1 MAWQVVRSGSF
12 QSASDDKLGG
22 MSDPIYPLLRR
33 AFFCL
38 PTEASHH
45 LALAGIG
52 ALGLLPRGA
61 PSTDHAVECMGLRF
75 PNRVGLAAGLDKDA
89 RSVEGFAALGFGSI
103 EVGTVT
109 PLPQPGNPK
118 PRLFRIPEVGAIINR
133 MGFNSEGLAGL
144 VPRLAALR
152 ERDRLQG
159 VILGVNIG
167 KNKDT
172 PLGDAHLDYVRGLEA
187 VHDYADYVTLN
198 LSSPNT
204 PGLRTLQSADALRTL
219 LGPVVETRNRLGSRG
234 GNRPLVLKI
243 APDLVPEDLDAIST
257 CVLEFGIDGV
267 IATNTTIDRSVLPG
281 RLANRWQQEA
291 GGLSGEPLKALSL
304 STVTSLRTRLD
315 ASIPIIGVGGI
326 GCLADARAMLQAG
339 ATLVQ
344 IYTGFIYRGPELVRE
359 LGRLAC

>member
-1 MAWQVVRSGSF
+1 
-12 QSASDDKLGG
+12 

-33 AFFCL
+33 AFFCF

-52 ALGLLPRGA
+52 VLGLLPRRA
-61 PSTDHAVECMGLRF
+61 PSMVRAVSCMGLRF

-109 PLPQPGNPK
+109 PLPQPGNPR
-118 PRLFRIPEVGAIINR
+118 PRLFRLHEAGAIINR
-133 MGFNSEGLAGL
+133 MGFNSEGLAAM
-144 VPRLAALR
+144 VPRLAAI
-152 ERDRLQG
+152 RDRGRLQG

-172 PLGDAHLDYVRGLEA
+172 PLEHAHRDYVRGLEA
-187 VHDYADYVTLN
+187 VHKYADYVTLN

-204 PGLRTLQSADALRTL
+204 PGLRTLQSADALKKL
-219 LGPVVETRNRLGSRG
+219 LGPVVESRERLGSQG

-243 APDLVPEDLDAIST
+243 APDLAVDDLEAIAS
-257 CVLEFGIDGV
+257 CVMEFGIDGV
-267 IATNTTIDRSVLPG
+267 IATNTTIDRSVLPKA
-281 RLANRWQQEA
+281 LADRWQQEA

-304 STVTSLRTRLD
+304 ATVTALRTRLD
-315 ASIPIIGVGGI
+315 ASIPIIGAGGI
-326 GCLADARAMLQAG
+326 SGLADARAMRQAG

-344 IYTGFIYRGPELVRE
+344 IYTGFIYRGPVLVRE
-359 LGRLAC
+359 LADLGD

>member
-1 MAWQVVRSGSF
+1 
-12 QSASDDKLGG
+12 

-33 AFFCL
+33 AFFCM

-52 ALGLLPRGA
+52 ALGRLPWLA
-61 PSTDHAVECMGLRF
+61 PSMDHAVQCMGLRF

-89 RSVEGFAALGFGSI
+89 RSVEGFAALGFGSV

-118 PRLFRIPEVGAIINR
+118 PRLFRIPEAGAIINR
-133 MGFNSEGLAGL
+133 MGFNSEGLAGM

-152 ERDRLQG
+152 DRDRLRG

-172 PLGDAHLDYVRGLEA
+172 PLEHAQRDYVRALEA
-187 VHDYADYVTLN
+187 VHPYADYVTLN

-219 LGPVVETRNRLGSRG
+219 LGPVVEIRNRLGSQRG
-234 GNRPLVLKI
+234 HRPLVLKI
-243 APDLVPEDLDAIST
+243 APDLVADDLDAIST
-257 CVLEFGIDGV
+257 CVVEFGIDGV
-267 IATNTTIDRSVLPG
+267 IATNTTIDRGVLPAP
-281 RLANRWQQEA
+281 LARRWQQEA
-291 GGLSGEPLKALSL
+291 GGLSGEPLKSLSL
-304 STVTSLRTRLD
+304 ATVTTLRTTLD

-326 GCLADARAMLQAG
+326 SGLADAQAMRQAG

-344 IYTGFIYRGPELVRE
+344 IYTGFIYRGPVLVRE
-359 LGRLAC
+359 LAKLGS

>member
-1 MAWQVVRSGSF
+1 
-12 QSASDDKLGG
+12 
-22 MSDPIYPLLRR
+22 MSDPVYSLLRR
-33 AFFCL
+33 ALFCM
-38 PTEASHH
+38 PTEASHD

-52 ALGLLPRGA
+52 ALGLLPRSA
-61 PSTDHAVECMGLRF
+61 PATDHAVVCMGLRF

-118 PRLFRIPEVGAIINR
+118 PRLFRIPEAGAIINR
-133 MGFNSEGLAGL
+133 MGFNSEGLAGM
-144 VPRLAALR
+144 VPRLAYLR

-172 PLGDAHLDYVRGLEA
+172 PLADAHRDYVRALEA

-219 LGPVVETRNRLGSRG
+219 LDPVVETRNRLGSRG

-243 APDLVPEDLDAIST
+243 APDLVADDLDAISA
-257 CVLEFGIDGV
+257 CIMEFGIDGV
-267 IATNTTIDRSVLPG
+267 IATNTTIDRSVLP
-281 RLANRWQQEA
+281 RSLASRWEQEA

-304 STVTSLRTRLD
+304 STVASLRTRLD
-315 ASIPIIGVGGI
+315 ASVPIIGVGGI
-326 GCLADARAMLQAG
+326 SCRADAQAMLRAG

-344 IYTGFIYRGPELVRE
+344 IYTGFIYGGPVLVRE